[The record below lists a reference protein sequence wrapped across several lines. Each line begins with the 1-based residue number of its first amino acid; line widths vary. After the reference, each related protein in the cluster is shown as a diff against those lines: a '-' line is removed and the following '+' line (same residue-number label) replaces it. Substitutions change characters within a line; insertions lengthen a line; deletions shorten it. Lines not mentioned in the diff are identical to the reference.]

1 MADLLI
7 RHVDEETKRR
17 LAVRAAE
24 NGRSMQAELL
34 HIITNAARFDESR
47 RVPEDFSSSDIR
59 IRSMNPILEDD
70 SDSSAF
76 GILSHKADPS
86 RIPLEEGAWARAAVE
101 KELARMR
108 ERQEE
113 GA

>member
-34 HIITNAARFDESR
+34 HIITNAARFDEPR
-47 RVPEDFSSSDIR
+47 RVPEDLSSPDIR
-59 IRSMNPILEDD
+59 IRSVNPILEDN

-76 GILSHKADPS
+76 GMFHDHADPAK
-86 RIPLEEGAWARAAVE
+86 RALEKDAWPKAAVE
-101 KELARMR
+101 KYLAKAA
-108 ERQEE
+108 ENGWEI
-113 GA
+113 